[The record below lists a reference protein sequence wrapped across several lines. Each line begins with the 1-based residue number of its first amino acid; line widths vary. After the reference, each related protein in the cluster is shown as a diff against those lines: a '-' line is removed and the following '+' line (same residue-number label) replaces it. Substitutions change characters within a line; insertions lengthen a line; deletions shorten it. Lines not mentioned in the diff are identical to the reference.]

1 MVRAAQKGE
10 AKATSPEVARTA
22 ASIKI
27 KDAKKQIARLKTKI
41 SMMHGDKN
49 A

>member
-22 ASIKI
+22 ASIKM
-27 KDAKKQIARLKTKI
+27 KDAKKFASTKHKDYLKRK
-41 SMMHGDKN
+41 
-49 A
+49 